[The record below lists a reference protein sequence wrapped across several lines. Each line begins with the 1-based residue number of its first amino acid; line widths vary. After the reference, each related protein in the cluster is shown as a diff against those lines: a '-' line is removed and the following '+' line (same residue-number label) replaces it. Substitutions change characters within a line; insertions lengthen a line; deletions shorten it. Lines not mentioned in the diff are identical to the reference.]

1 MTKRIS
7 QIVLADEEPRRNPG
21 TDLWYDTRARRLY
34 FWNMET
40 EAWQVAVS
48 GGGGTTTV
56 VTGGGTGGDTGGD
69 TGGSGQVSTTDIIEG
84 SKLFFTDNR
93 ARAALDGLY
102 ISPGTANETYLSKV
116 NASSEYLTKLNA
128 SATYTPLTTFN
139 SQLVSA
145 FAALEALSAALEG
158 FDGDLATAISNT
170 YLSKQSAST
179 IYATKAQL
187 AASAAMLDANAI
199 AYAVAL

>member
-1 MTKRIS
+1 MSKRIS

-21 TDLWYDTRARRLY
+21 TDLWYDTGAKRLY

-56 VTGGGTGGDTGGD
+56 VTGGDTGGD

-84 SKLFFTDNR
+84 SKLFFTDTR
-93 ARAALDGLY
+93 ARAALSGLY

-116 NASSEYLTKLNA
+116 NASSEYLTQLNA

-170 YLSKQSAST
+170 YLSKESAST
-179 IYATKAQL
+179 TYVTKAQL

>member
-1 MTKRIS
+1 MSKRVS
-7 QIVLADEEPRRNPG
+7 QIILTDEEPRRNPG
-21 TDLWYDTRARRLY
+21 TDLWYDTAARRLY
-34 FWNMET
+34 FWNMDT
-40 EAWQVAVS
+40 EAWQLAVS
-48 GGGGTTTV
+48 GGAAPSTPTTGSED
-56 VTGGGTGGDTGGD
+56 TGGGDTG
-69 TGGSGQVSTTDIIEG
+69 SGQISTTDIIEG
-84 SKLFFTDNR
+84 SKLFFTGER
-93 ARAALDGLY
+93 ARLALSGLY
-102 ISPGTANETYLSKV
+102 VTPGDAIETYLSRA
-116 NASSEYLTKLNA
+116 NASSQYLTQLNA

-158 FDGDLATAISNT
+158 FDGDLATAIANT
-170 YLSKQSAST
+170 YLSKESAST

>member
-1 MTKRIS
+1 MSKRVS
-7 QIVLADEEPRRNPG
+7 QIILADEEPRRNPG
-21 TDLWYDTRARRLY
+21 TDLWYDTATKRLY
-34 FWNMET
+34 FWNMVT
-40 EAWQVAVS
+40 ESWQLAVS
-48 GGGGTTTV
+48 GGAASSTPTA
-56 VTGGGTGGDTGGD
+56 GGDTGGED
-69 TGGSGQVSTTDIIEG
+69 AGSGQISTTDIIEG
-84 SKLFFTDNR
+84 SKLFFTDTR
-93 ARAALDGLY
+93 ARLALSGLY
-102 ISPGTANETYLSKV
+102 VTPGDAIETYLSRA
-116 NASSEYLTKLNA
+116 NASSEYLTQLNA

-158 FDGDLATAISNT
+158 FDGDLATAIANT
-170 YLSKQSAST
+170 YLSKESAST

>member
-1 MTKRIS
+1 MSKRVS

-21 TDLWYDTRARRLY
+21 TDLWYDTVARRLY

-56 VTGGGTGGDTGGD
+56 VTGGDTGAD
-69 TGGSGQVSTTDIIEG
+69 TGGSGQVSTTDIVEG
-84 SKLFFTDNR
+84 SKLFFTDTR
-93 ARAALDGLY
+93 ARAALNGLY
-102 ISPGTANETYLSKV
+102 ITPGTANETYLSRV
-116 NASSEYLTKLNA
+116 NASSEYLTQMNA

-170 YLSKQSAST
+170 YLSKASAST
-179 IYATKAQL
+179 TYVTKTQL